1 MKVLICIGGP
11 TASGK
16 TSLSIKLAKILKSPI
31 ISFDSR
37 QLYEELN
44 IGVAKPDTAELA
56 MVPHYM
62 IGNISI
68 HRNFNAGDY
77 EREGN
82 IILNKL
88 FLDHDVIVAVGGT
101 GMYIQALIDGLDE
114 MPEIDPVVANN
125 VEQKYKEN
133 GLSWLQQYVL
143 NHDKVYASQVD
154 MNNPMRLLRAVKVME
169 SSGKPFSEYRKGIRK
184 KRDYKVMRYYINP
197 DRDILYDAINKRVEK
212 MIDTGLI
219 AEADG
224 LKEYRHLK
232 ALHTVGYSE
241 LFDMM
246 EGKVTL
252 DEAINLIKRNSRRYG
267 KRQITWFKNQGDWVS
282 LDAGMDDE
290 NIEKIK
296 KHLYD
301 MEA

>member
-37 QLYEELN
+37 QLYKELD

-169 SSGKPFSEYRKGIRK
+169 SSGKPFSEYRKGIRR

-241 LFDMM
+241 LFDML

>member
-56 MVPHYM
+56 MVSHYM

-114 MPEIDPVVANN
+114 MPEIDPIVANN

-143 NHDKVYASQVD
+143 KHDKVYASQVD

>member
-88 FLDHDVIVAVGGT
+88 FLNHDVIVAVGGT

-143 NHDKVYASQVD
+143 KHDKVYASQVD

-232 ALHTVGYSE
+232 ALHTVGYTE

-296 KHLYD
+296 RHLYD
-301 MEA
+301 LEA

>member
-232 ALHTVGYSE
+232 ALHTVGYTE

-296 KHLYD
+296 RHLYD

>member
-37 QLYEELN
+37 QLYKELD

-212 MIDTGLI
+212 MIDAGLI

-232 ALHTVGYSE
+232 ALHTVGYTE

-296 KHLYD
+296 RHLYD
-301 MEA
+301 LEA

>member
-37 QLYEELN
+37 QLYKELD

-212 MIDTGLI
+212 MIDAGLI

-241 LFDMM
+241 LFDML

>member
-16 TSLSIKLAKILKSPI
+16 TTLSIKLAKILKSPI

-37 QLYEELN
+37 QLYKELD

-56 MVPHYM
+56 VVTHYM

-114 MPEIDPVVANN
+114 MPEIDPIVANN

-143 NHDKVYASQVD
+143 KHDKVYASQVD

-296 KHLYD
+296 RHLYD

>member
-1 MKVLICIGGP
+1 
-11 TASGK
+11 
-16 TSLSIKLAKILKSPI
+16 
-31 ISFDSR
+31 
-37 QLYEELN
+37 
-44 IGVAKPDTAELA
+44 

-241 LFDMM
+241 LFDML

>member
-1 MKVLICIGGP
+1 LKVLICIGGP

-212 MIDTGLI
+212 MIDAGLI

-232 ALHTVGYSE
+232 ALHTVGYTE
-241 LFDMM
+241 LFDML

-296 KHLYD
+296 RHLYD

>member
-37 QLYEELN
+37 QLYKELD

-88 FLDHDVIVAVGGT
+88 FLNHDVIVAVGGT

-241 LFDMM
+241 LFDML

>member
-88 FLDHDVIVAVGGT
+88 FLNHDVIVAVGGT

-143 NHDKVYASQVD
+143 KHDKVYASQVD

>member
-37 QLYEELN
+37 QLYKELD

-241 LFDMM
+241 LFDML

>member
-114 MPEIDPVVANN
+114 MPEIDPIVANN

-143 NHDKVYASQVD
+143 KHDKVYASQVD

-282 LDAGMDDE
+282 LYAGVDDE

>member
-56 MVPHYM
+56 MVSHYM

-232 ALHTVGYSE
+232 ALHTVGYTE

-296 KHLYD
+296 RHLYD
-301 MEA
+301 LEA

>member
-88 FLDHDVIVAVGGT
+88 FLNHDVIVAVGGT

-143 NHDKVYASQVD
+143 KHDKVYASQVD

-282 LDAGMDDE
+282 LYAGVDDE

>member
-88 FLDHDVIVAVGGT
+88 FLNHDVIVAVGGT

-133 GLSWLQQYVL
+133 GLSWLQQYVV

-232 ALHTVGYSE
+232 ALHTVGYTE

-296 KHLYD
+296 RHLYD
-301 MEA
+301 LEA

>member
-1 MKVLICIGGP
+1 LKVLICIGGP

-88 FLDHDVIVAVGGT
+88 FLNHDVIVAVGGT

-114 MPEIDPVVANN
+114 MPEIDPIVANN

-143 NHDKVYASQVD
+143 KHDKVYASQVD

-282 LDAGMDDE
+282 LDAGDG
-290 NIEKIK
+290 
-296 KHLYD
+296 
-301 MEA
+301 

>member
-37 QLYEELN
+37 QLYKELD

-143 NHDKVYASQVD
+143 KHDKVYASQVD

>member
-1 MKVLICIGGP
+1 LKVLICIGGP

-88 FLDHDVIVAVGGT
+88 FLNHDVIVAVGGT

-114 MPEIDPVVANN
+114 MPEIDPIVANN

-143 NHDKVYASQVD
+143 KHDKVYASQVD

-197 DRDILYDAINKRVEK
+197 VRDILYDAINKRVEK

-296 KHLYD
+296 RHLYD

>member
-88 FLDHDVIVAVGGT
+88 FLNHDVIVAVGGT

-114 MPEIDPVVANN
+114 MPEIDPIVANN

-143 NHDKVYASQVD
+143 KHDKVYASQVD

>member
-1 MKVLICIGGP
+1 LKVLICIGGP

-232 ALHTVGYSE
+232 ALHTVGYTE
-241 LFDMM
+241 LFDML

-296 KHLYD
+296 RHLYD

>member
-37 QLYEELN
+37 QLYKELD

-212 MIDTGLI
+212 MIDAGLI

-232 ALHTVGYSE
+232 ALHTVGYTE
-241 LFDMM
+241 LFDML

-296 KHLYD
+296 RHLYD

>member
-114 MPEIDPVVANN
+114 MPEIDPIVANN

-143 NHDKVYASQVD
+143 KHDKVYASQVD

-282 LDAGMDDE
+282 LDAGVDDE

>member
-1 MKVLICIGGP
+1 LKVLICIGGP

-88 FLDHDVIVAVGGT
+88 FLNHDVIVAVGGT

-114 MPEIDPVVANN
+114 MPEIDPIVANN

-143 NHDKVYASQVD
+143 KHDKVYASQVD
-154 MNNPMRLLRAVKVME
+154 MNNPMRLMRAVKVME

-282 LDAGMDDE
+282 LDAGVDDE

>member
-114 MPEIDPVVANN
+114 MPEIDPIVANN

-143 NHDKVYASQVD
+143 KHDKVYASQVD

>member
-88 FLDHDVIVAVGGT
+88 FLNHDVIVAVGGT

-143 NHDKVYASQVD
+143 KHDKVYASQVD

-241 LFDMM
+241 LFDML

>member
-212 MIDTGLI
+212 MIDAGLI

-232 ALHTVGYSE
+232 ALHTVGYTE
-241 LFDMM
+241 LFDML

>member
-88 FLDHDVIVAVGGT
+88 FLNHDVIVAVGGT

-114 MPEIDPVVANN
+114 MPEIDPIVANN

-143 NHDKVYASQVD
+143 KHDKVYASQVD

-197 DRDILYDAINKRVEK
+197 VRDILYDAINKRVEK

-296 KHLYD
+296 RHLYD

>member
-88 FLDHDVIVAVGGT
+88 FLNHDVIVAVGGT

-114 MPEIDPVVANN
+114 MPEIDPIVANN

-241 LFDMM
+241 LFDML

>member
-37 QLYEELN
+37 QLYKELD

-212 MIDTGLI
+212 MIDAGLI

-232 ALHTVGYSE
+232 ALHTVGYTE
-241 LFDMM
+241 LFDML

>member
-114 MPEIDPVVANN
+114 MPEIDPIVANN

-143 NHDKVYASQVD
+143 KHDKVYASQVD

-241 LFDMM
+241 LFDML

-282 LDAGMDDE
+282 LYAGVDDE

>member
-1 MKVLICIGGP
+1 LKVLICIGGP

-88 FLDHDVIVAVGGT
+88 FLNHDVIVAVGGT

-114 MPEIDPVVANN
+114 MPEIDPIVANN

-143 NHDKVYASQVD
+143 KHDKVYASQVD

>member
-37 QLYEELN
+37 QLYKELD

-282 LDAGMDDE
+282 LDAGVDDE

>member
-212 MIDTGLI
+212 MIDAGLI

-232 ALHTVGYSE
+232 ALHTVGYTE
-241 LFDMM
+241 LFDML

-296 KHLYD
+296 RHLYD

>member
-88 FLDHDVIVAVGGT
+88 FLNHDVIVAVGGT

-232 ALHTVGYSE
+232 ALHTVGYTE

>member
-37 QLYEELN
+37 QLYKELD

-88 FLDHDVIVAVGGT
+88 FLNHDVIVAVGGT

-114 MPEIDPVVANN
+114 MPEIDPIVANN

-143 NHDKVYASQVD
+143 KHDKVYASQVD
-154 MNNPMRLLRAVKVME
+154 MNNPMRLMRAVKVME

-282 LDAGMDDE
+282 LDAGVDDE

>member
-37 QLYEELN
+37 QLYKELD

-114 MPEIDPVVANN
+114 MPEIDPIVANN

-143 NHDKVYASQVD
+143 KHDKVYASQVD

-241 LFDMM
+241 LFDML

>member
-1 MKVLICIGGP
+1 MKVLICIGCP

-56 MVPHYM
+56 MVSHYM

-232 ALHTVGYSE
+232 ALHTVGYTE

-296 KHLYD
+296 RHLYD
-301 MEA
+301 LEA